1 MSNSTADG
9 ISCIHSQTSAHWVE
23 GANARTEGN
32 DHRGC
37 GTRLHIEPQ
46 LGVLWRDD
54 LEEGLRESTE
64 KLQGVRQLSALVS

>member
-1 MSNSTADG
+1 MGLAAITVSRLLT
-9 ISCIHSQTSAHWVE
+9 VLR
-23 GANARTEGN
+23 ANARTEGN